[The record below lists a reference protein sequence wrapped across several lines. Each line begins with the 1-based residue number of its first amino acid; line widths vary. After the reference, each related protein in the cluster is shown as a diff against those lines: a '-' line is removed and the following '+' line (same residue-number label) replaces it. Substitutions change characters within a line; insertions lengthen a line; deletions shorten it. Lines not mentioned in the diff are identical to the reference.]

1 MAIFVSTMKA
11 LIQRVSQ
18 ASVHV
23 DGNKIAHID
32 QGVLAYIGIA
42 KDDTP
47 ENGKKLID
55 KICHYRLFDKD
66 GKMHQSVMD
75 IKGDLLIVSQFTLMA
90 NTKNGRRPDFSQA
103 MRPALAKDLFDK
115 LITYAK
121 NVHSTVQT
129 GQFGADMQVI
139 AANDGP
145 INFLLE
151 C

>member
-11 LIQRVSQ
+11 LIQRVNQ
-18 ASVHV
+18 AKVYV

-47 ENGKKLID
+47 EHGKKLID
-55 KICHYRLFDKD
+55 KICHYRLFDHD

-75 IKGDLLIVSQFTLMA
+75 VKGDLLIVSQFTLMA

-121 NVHSTVQT
+121 SVHSTVQT
-129 GQFGADMQVI
+129 GQFGADMQVV
-139 AANDGP
+139 AVNDGP